1 MSPYN
6 SFDLNHKTRQ
16 GTLQTRECSLPCFVP
31 KLFAYLVGHLVG
43 HFFRNYMNLYNL
55 TS

>member
-1 MSPYN
+1 MSQYN
-6 SFDLNHKTRQ
+6 SFDLNQKQ
-16 GTLQTRECSLPCFVP
+16 GTLQTRECSLPYYVP

-43 HFFRNYMNLYNL
+43 HFFRNYMNPYNL